1 MNFDDSEA
9 KSGQCVEGRLGV
21 FFTQEQY
28 LTELHQALNELTLA
42 PQGPV
47 LTG

>member
-1 MNFDDSEA
+1 MNLDDSEA
-9 KSGQCVEGRLGV
+9 KSDQCAEGRLGV
-21 FFTQEQY
+21 FFTQDQY
-28 LTELHQALNELTLA
+28 LAELHQTLNELTLA